1 MSNSRIEINTPEH
14 EMDQMEIDAMLN
26 TKGFVEFLAQYP
38 EDVVAGEKIK
48 KIHEVFEAKEVVKNE
63 INEIYTGHIA
73 AELGFVLEPKDLDC
87 VDAHFEQEAI
97 NNPDFIL
104 EYREKLR
111 IFKALPKQIQDFESE
126 INQAG
131 RVEDFSARLEELK
144 ETRKSIDIVKD
155 DVFSLRG
162 ILSMLGDVQLAKEA
176 YKAVRNVRREGL
188 SLHVGDLDIN
198 AEVVDTKIKE
208 IEETISTIKST
219 EQLKSLAAEYYGG
232 VRKDIL
238 GGIGASAD
246 IARMLRKKA
255 VEEMKALSNGRDY
268 DSLQEQFETFKKVSS
283 TLEIGV
289 NLFEGVNPDE
299 LQKQIDENIE
309 REVLQGMTD
318 DIKNM
323 KLGENNLTTME
334 RNLEFYLK
342 KEKMGSKEGDEVK
355 KFLGKTIAEIQ
366 KKLGNSIEDKAKKI
380 LLARILIKLKI

>member
-1 MSNSRIEINTPEH
+1 
-14 EMDQMEIDAMLN
+14 MDQMEIDAMLN